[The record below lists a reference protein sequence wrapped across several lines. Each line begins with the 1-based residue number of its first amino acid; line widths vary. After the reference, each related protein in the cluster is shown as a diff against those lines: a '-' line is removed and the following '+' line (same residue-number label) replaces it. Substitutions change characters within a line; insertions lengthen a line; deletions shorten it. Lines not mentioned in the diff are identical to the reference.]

1 MSGEWSQGTT
11 RHSRAHVGYWCERA
25 WVGDGVA
32 DRVLVEVDDAGV
44 ISAVATGQ
52 EPPEG
57 AHRLGGV
64 VFPGFANG
72 HSHAFHRAL
81 RGRTHGDG
89 GTFWTW
95 REAMYRLAQRLD
107 PDSYHQLARLVFAE
121 MALAGYTAVGE
132 FHYLHHAPGGRRYAD
147 PNAMGT
153 ALVEAAR
160 EAGVRL
166 TLLDTCYLSGG
177 LDDTGYLP
185 LSPEQTRF
193 SDGDVDGWLARV
205 GELTGDDTVRIGAAV
220 HSVRAVPATAF
231 GRVAEG
237 CAGRPLHVHLSEQPA
252 ENEACQ
258 AVHGCSPT
266 RLLADSGLLGPDTTA
281 VHATHLSGDDI
292 SLLGG
297 SRTTACF
304 CPSTEGDLADGI
316 GPARELADAG
326 SPISLGSDQHAV
338 VDPLLEA
345 RALEHGERLRTGRR
359 GRFDPAQ
366 LVRSATE
373 HGHRSL
379 GWDSG
384 RIAPGA
390 LCDLVSLR
398 PDTPRT
404 GGALPGQL
412 VLAATSAD
420 VHSVVVGG
428 RVIVQDGVHRA
439 FGELG
444 RDLART
450 IGGLWGP

>member
-1 MSGEWSQGTT
+1 MRPVT
-11 RHSRAHVGYWCERA
+11 AYWCERA
-25 WVGDGVA
+25 WVGDQVA
-32 DRVLVEVDDAGV
+32 DRVLVEVDEAGV
-44 ISAVATGQ
+44 ISAVTALADPQ
-52 EPPEG
+52 EG
-57 AHRLGGV
+57 GHRLDGV

-107 PDSYHQLARLVFAE
+107 PDSYHQLAGLVFAE

-147 PNAMGT
+147 PNEMGV
-153 ALVEAAR
+153 ALIEAAR

-185 LSPEQTRF
+185 LSPEQARF
-193 SDGDVDGWLARV
+193 SDDDVAGWLDRISR
-205 GELTGDDTVRIGAAV
+205 LNDSPNTRIGAAV
-220 HSVRAVPATAF
+220 HSVRAVPATALA
-231 GRVAEG
+231 RIAEG

-252 ENEACQ
+252 ENDACQ
-258 AVHGCSPT
+258 AFHGCSPT
-266 RLLADSGLLGPDTTA
+266 RLLADSGLLGPNTTA
-281 VHATHLSGDDI
+281 VHATHLSSDDI
-292 SLLGG
+292 GLLGG

-316 GPARELADAG
+316 GPARDLVDAG

-366 LVRSATE
+366 LVRFATV

-379 GWDSG
+379 GWESG
-384 RIAPGA
+384 RIAPGS

-404 GGALPGQL
+404 GGALPEQL
-412 VLAATSAD
+412 MFTATSAD

-444 RDLART
+444 GDLART